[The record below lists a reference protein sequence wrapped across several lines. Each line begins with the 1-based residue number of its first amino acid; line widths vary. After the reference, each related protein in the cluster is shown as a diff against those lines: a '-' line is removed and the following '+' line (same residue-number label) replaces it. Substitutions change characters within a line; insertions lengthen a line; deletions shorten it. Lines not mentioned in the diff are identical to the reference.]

1 MPGIVQIEKIKRIKI
16 KNQSPDIQKA
26 GVGCTRFEEGET

>member
-1 MPGIVQIEKIKRIKI
+1 MPGIVQIEKIKIKI